1 MSDSTAEI
9 LRRHARPLE
18 PIPTR
23 VEPVL
28 GRLEGIQAV
37 LFDLYGTLVISGSG
51 EVGVAVPD
59 ASDERAAGL
68 VSAPQQA
75 LQESLS
81 AAGIHECVT
90 PARGVECYFA
100 AIEASHQRSHRAG
113 IDYAE
118 VDIIEIWREVLTE
131 MSRHGRIDPVAAT
144 TADVRRL
151 AVEYEA
157 RTNPCWPMPQL
168 RECLA
173 GLRDRGMAL
182 GIVSNAQFYSAELFP
197 ALLGEPAEQLG
208 FSPDLQ
214 YYSYKY
220 GRAKPGT
227 ALFEMAAEALS
238 RRGISPGETLYL
250 GNDLLNDVWACG
262 KVGFR
267 TALFAGDAR
276 SLRLRNGDPR
286 IDGISPERILTA
298 LGQFSDICGP
308 LID

>member
-1 MSDSTAEI
+1 MPESIAEI

-18 PIPTR
+18 PIPTGT
-23 VEPVL
+23 EPVL
-28 GRLEGIQAV
+28 GRLEGIRAV

-51 EVGVAVPD
+51 EVGVAG
-59 ASDERAAGL
+59 RAAGL
-68 VSAPQQA
+68 APAPEQSLQQ
-75 LQESLS
+75 SLS
-81 AAGIHECVT
+81 AVGIHECVE
-90 PARGVECYFA
+90 PARGIECYFA
-100 AIEASHQRSHRAG
+100 AIKDSHRRSHRAG

-118 VDIIEIWREVLTE
+118 VDIVEIWREVLTE
-131 MSRHGRIDPVAAT
+131 MSRHGLIDPVAAK

-173 GLRDRGMAL
+173 GLQGRGMKL

-197 ALLGEPAEQLG
+197 ALLGEPAERLG

-220 GRAKPGT
+220 GCAKPGT
-227 ALFEMAAEALS
+227 TLFEMAAEALAG
-238 RRGISPGETLYL
+238 RGIAPGEALYV
-250 GNDLLNDVWACG
+250 GNDLLNDVWAAD

-286 IDGISPERILTA
+286 IDGISPERTLTA
-298 LGQFSDICGP
+298 LGQFSD
-308 LID
+308 L